1 MKNESK
7 GWRGILLTAFLTV
20 LAVFFLIPVFLVLM
34 NSLKGQFYISDA
46 PFALPNAETFVGFRN
61 YWNGI
66 EKVDF
71 FSAFGYSAFITLF
84 FGGGHRAVYCHDR
97 LVSGAG
103 WDTSGKRALLP
114 VCFQHDRSVSNGHVH
129 HVEDGKPLHLDN
141 PVGIILLYLGFG
153 SGLSVFFIQR
163 VYQVHPIGCGGGGHD

>member
-46 PFALPNAETFVGFRN
+46 PFALPNFETFVGLRN

-71 FSAFGYSAFITLF
+71 SLLSAIRHLSPF
-84 FGGGHRAVYCHDR
+84 FRWRPSCC
-97 LVSGAG
+97 
-103 WDTSGKRALLP
+103 LLP
-114 VCFQHDRSVSNGHVH
+114 
-129 HVEDGKPLHLDN
+129 
-141 PVGIILLYLGFG
+141 
-153 SGLSVFFIQR
+153 
-163 VYQVHPIGCGGGGHD
+163 